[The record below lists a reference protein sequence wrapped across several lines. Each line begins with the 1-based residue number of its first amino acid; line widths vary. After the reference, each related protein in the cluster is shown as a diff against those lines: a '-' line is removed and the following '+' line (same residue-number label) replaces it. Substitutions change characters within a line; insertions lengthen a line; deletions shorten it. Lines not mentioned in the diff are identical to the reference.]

1 MEVPAMKKRL
11 IIAALSAAVIA
22 AACAG
27 CSKNEEAPKASAQP
41 QAKQTVQAKDDSA
54 AKAAKA
60 EVKKEEPKKV
70 PVKPALDRTKL
81 TDFQSNIYNFKSAD
95 RGTGPVLQTVELCY
109 QQKKK
114 LSACGGKAKG
124 KDWNMAEAIKFGT
137 GVSKFVKSITV
148 KNGVVT
154 LTSKNTNEKD
164 VTAELTKIYIPS
176 PVDPKDPSKG
186 LSWEVDA
193 ANSTCAPLGAC

>member
-1 MEVPAMKKRL
+1 MAFTPHSGGPNRPKPSGARPKGQRPTMQNNNNKDEHRINDRIRGVKEVRLVGDNVTMGIYSIQDAMR
-11 IIAALSAAVIA
+11 IAEELELDLVEISATANPPV
-22 AACAG
+22 C
-27 CSKNEEAPKASAQP
+27 
-41 QAKQTVQAKDDSA
+41 
-54 AKAAKA
+54 
-60 EVKKEEPKKV
+60 KV
-70 PVKPALDRTKL
+70 MDYQK
-81 TDFQSNIYNFKSAD
+81 F
-95 RGTGPVLQTVELCY
+95 CY

-137 GVSKFVKSITV
+137 GVSKFVKTITV

>member
-1 MEVPAMKKRL
+1 MKKSL

-41 QAKQTVQAKDDSA
+41 QAKQTVQAKEDSA
-54 AKAAKA
+54 AKTAKA

-70 PVKPALDRTKL
+70 VKPALDRTKL

-114 LSACGGKAKG
+114 LSACSGKAKG

>member
-1 MEVPAMKKRL
+1 
-11 IIAALSAAVIA
+11 
-22 AACAG
+22 
-27 CSKNEEAPKASAQP
+27 
-41 QAKQTVQAKDDSA
+41 
-54 AKAAKA
+54 
-60 EVKKEEPKKV
+60 
-70 PVKPALDRTKL
+70 
-81 TDFQSNIYNFKSAD
+81 
-95 RGTGPVLQTVELCY
+95 
-109 QQKKK
+109 
-114 LSACGGKAKG
+114 
-124 KDWNMAEAIKFGT
+124 MAEAIKFCT
-137 GVSKFVKSITV
+137 GVSKFVKTITV

>member
-1 MEVPAMKKRL
+1 MKKSL
-11 IIAALSAAVIA
+11 IIAALSAAAIA
-22 AACAG
+22 AACTG
-27 CSKNEEAPKASAQP
+27 CSKNEPAPAASAQP
-41 QAKQTVQAKDDSA
+41 QAKEAVQAKKDSA
-54 AKAAKA
+54 AKTAKA

-95 RGTGPVLQTVELCY
+95 RGTGPVLQTVELCF

-114 LSACGGKAKG
+114 LSACSGKAKG
-124 KDWNMAEAIKFGT
+124 KDWSMADAIKYGT

-148 KNGVVT
+148 KDGVVP
-154 LTSKNTNEKD
+154 LTSKNTNGKD
-164 VTAELTKIYIPS
+164 VTAEMTKIYVPA

-186 LSWEVDA
+186 LTWEVDA